1 MSPLLSLIVALLI
14 GLAVGFFYDGLEQTT
29 TLLTLSAFAAAA
41 LAGALVAILIGNTGR
56 QAAAGRPATT
66 AKKSGGAR
74 QQGTVK
80 WFNYTKGFGF
90 ITRDS
95 GEDVFVH
102 FKSIRGEG
110 EGKRGLREGQRVE
123 FSVSVGEKGEQA
135 DDVAVITRQ

>member
-14 GLAVGFFYDGLEQTT
+14 GLAVGFFYDSLEQTT
-29 TLLTLSAFAAAA
+29 TLLTVSAFAAAA

-56 QAAAGRPATT
+56 NAAAGST
-66 AKKSGGAR
+66 AAPRKKSAGSR

-90 ITRDS
+90 ITRDN
-95 GEDVFVH
+95 GEDIFVH

-110 EGKRGLREGQRVE
+110 DGKRGLREGQRVE
-123 FSVSVGEKGEQA
+123 FSVSVGDKGEQA
-135 DDVAVITRQ
+135 DDVTVIPR